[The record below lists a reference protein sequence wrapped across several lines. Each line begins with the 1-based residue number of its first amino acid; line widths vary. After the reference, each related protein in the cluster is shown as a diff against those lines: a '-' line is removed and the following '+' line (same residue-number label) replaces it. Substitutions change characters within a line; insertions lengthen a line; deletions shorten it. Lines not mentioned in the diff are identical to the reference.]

1 MEEAWDV
8 RVIDRTNLI
17 LDIFSLHAKSKEG
30 KLQVELAQY
39 QYFYPRLVGAWSH
52 FSKQRGG
59 GVGLRGPG
67 EMQLEVDRRRVREKI
82 TRIKKSLE
90 RVTTAREIHREKRE
104 SVPIPTITLVG
115 YTNAGKSTLFNA
127 LTNSGQLVEDK
138 LFATLDPKTKRLK
151 LSSGRQILLTDTVGF
166 IRKLPHQLVEAF
178 KSTFEEAGQSD
189 LLIHVVDAAH
199 PDFRQRVEVVNRV
212 LEELSLDSIPK
223 VEAMNKMDVAGFQFN
238 GNGRDIIPV
247 SAKKGMGLE
256 DLMEAIDR
264 KLTETLSPMK
274 LFLPHPYGN
283 LLSSL
288 YAHGRIFYSKDKSK
302 GIEVEVALPEKWR
315 RKFIQYSH

>member
-1 MEEAWDV
+1 MV
-8 RVIDRTNLI
+8 DRTGII

-52 FSKQRGG
+52 LSKQWGG
-59 GVGLRGPG
+59 GIGLRGPG
-67 EMQLEVDRRRVREKI
+67 ETQLEVDRRRVREKI
-82 TRIKKSLE
+82 ARIKKSLE
-90 RVTTAREIHREKRE
+90 RVTSSREIHREKRE

-127 LTNSGQLVEDK
+127 LTDSEQLVEDK

-151 LSSGRQILLTDTVGF
+151 LPSGRQILLTDTVGF

-189 LLIHVVDAAH
+189 LLIHVVDAAY
-199 PDFRQRVEVVNRV
+199 PDFRHRVEVVNKV
-212 LEELSLDSIPK
+212 LKELELDSIPK
-223 VEAMNKMDVAGFQFN
+223 IEAMNKMDVAGFHFN
-238 GNGRDIIPV
+238 GNVRDVIPV
-247 SAKKGMGLE
+247 SAKEKTGLE
-256 DLMEAIDR
+256 DLMKEIDR

-288 YAHGRIFYSKDKSK
+288 YAHGRVFNFMDKSN
-302 GIEVEVALPEKWR
+302 GIEVEVALPEKWK
-315 RKFIQYSH
+315 RKFSRYGVNSQNFK